1 LAGSVLARTDPAIPA
16 NGGRDRGHGTAF
28 VVKPPCVGLLVLVLN
43 HSQTTTISERG
54 HFWFRKRAGVEAGQK
69 KTTHT
74 KTPKNYNIN
83 GKKKKN
89 RRPMA
94 PRLRAMH
101 SEVSIT
107 PRLRFALLVRAARSY
122 SAELPG
128 GTTRTGGYIV
138 GAFAPAEQGSPRAGR
153 RARRRRAAK
162 KKKRTGE
169 IYEPPPYAHKYNTP

>member
-43 HSQTTTISERG
+43 HSQTTTISQRG

-83 GKKKKN
+83 GKKKKKK
-89 RRPMA
+89 PQTYGTA
-94 PRLRAMH
+94 PPGHAFGSLHNTA
-101 SEVSIT
+101 
-107 PRLRFALLVRAARSY
+107 FALRVACARG
-122 SAELPG
+122 AELPG
-128 GTTRTGGYIV
+128 G
-138 GAFAPAEQGSPRAGR
+138 PPR
-153 RARRRRAAK
+153 
-162 KKKRTGE
+162 
-169 IYEPPPYAHKYNTP
+169 EPEDI